1 MTTDYDL
8 FDLGDYAL
16 ESGTTLPSATIAYAA
31 HGTLDPL
38 RSNVIVVPSAYGG
51 THADSAWLIGPGKA
65 LDTDRWFVVATNL
78 FGNGLSTSPSN
89 SGIAAFPLVTVR
101 DNVRAQH
108 RLLTERF
115 DVARVGLVTGFS
127 MGAQQTF
134 EWACRFPEIVE
145 RIVPICG
152 SARTSPHNRVFLD
165 GAVATLDAAGPAT
178 LGRIWAA
185 WGLSQAFYRN
195 EIWRGLPG
203 ATTLEAFVDEW
214 YGPAAFAADPRDLRA
229 MFATWRAADISSRD
243 PFAGDFAA
251 ALRSIRAR
259 AIVMPSRSDTYFPPE
274 DSAIEVAHMPNA
286 ELRVIPSD
294 WGHAAG
300 AGTNDADNAFVE
312 DALREILAGPLHDAG
327 NGR

>member
-1 MTTDYDL
+1 VIER
-8 FDLGDYAL
+8 F
-16 ESGTTLPSATIAYAA
+16 YAA
-31 HGTLDPL
+31 
-38 RSNVIVVPSAYGG
+38 R
-51 THADSAWLIGPGKA
+51 
-65 LDTDRWFVVATNL
+65 
-78 FGNGLSTSPSN
+78 
-89 SGIAAFPLVTVR
+89 IA
-101 DNVRAQH
+101 
-108 RLLTERF
+108 
-115 DVARVGLVTGFS
+115 LVTGFS

-134 EWACRFPEIVE
+134 EWACSFPEIVE

-165 GAVATLDAAGPAT
+165 GAVATLDAAGAST

-195 EIWRGLPG
+195 ELWRGLPG

-214 YGPAAFAADPRDLRA
+214 YGPSAFAADPRDLRA
-229 MFATWRAADISSRD
+229 MFATWRAADISARD
-243 PFAGDFAA
+243 PFAGDFFA

-274 DSAIEVAHMPNA
+274 DSAIEVAHMPHA

-312 DALREILAGPLHDAG
+312 SALREILATPPHEDA
-327 NGR
+327 RTP